1 MAENIRE
8 WGRKNGGNS
17 TAKLLKRLLSPS
29 SILVT
34 AFSQLRKKEKGKRE
48 NEWDKNESLR
58 CWKDRCTFSVFL
70 YMCVP
75 LLPRVK
81 RRWCTTPPNADQF
94 GGKQSGRQAHF
105 FTFGR
110 PSFSSLFFAS
120 LYFYSL
126 SVQSIARQSAAVFF
140 FFFFQFFVRNSA
152 AANEF
157 LTLSLVFLEKNIF
170 FAFEYFWELKNDF
183 PVSTG
188 GGSLNLCTVWWTFF
202 FSPRNF
208 FLQLKLRINEI
219 MSCERDAPF

>member
-140 FFFFQFFVRNSA
+140 FFFSSSLSETQQQLTSSSHWVWC
-152 AANEF
+152 F
-157 LTLSLVFLEKNIF
+157 LRKTFSLLLNIF
-170 FAFEYFWELKNDF
+170 GNWKMIFQSVL
-183 PVSTG
+183 V
-188 GGSLNLCTVWWTFF
+188 VVH
-202 FSPRNF
+202 
-208 FLQLKLRINEI
+208 
-219 MSCERDAPF
+219 